1 MSLEAVHL
9 WVDQHPHLAG
19 LAVFAIVLAESLAVV
34 GLLLPGTLLIFTF
47 GTLVGGGSMDFFTTC
62 AWALSGALL
71 GDGVSFWLGW
81 RHRQRIR
88 TLWPFSRFPAVL
100 DRGVGFFHRYG
111 GHSVLFGRFFGAV
124 RGIVPLVAG
133 MAGMPPGRFVGY
145 SAVAAA
151 LWVPVFLAPGILFGA
166 SLELASGTTAR
177 LVGVGLGLI
186 ALLWL
191 AVWLTACVYAF
202 VQPRARD
209 LILLLFR
216 FAGEHRLFGRITL
229 PLLDSERRDYGG
241 LTLVGGLII
250 AAAFAVGRLWPGPPL
265 PVSFAAWRTPEADY
279 GFTVLESLGSRD
291 ALLIGFGALA
301 LWLGLQ
307 RSFVALAHWLIAVTF
322 ALLMGWIGEHAFA
335 VPPFDAHV
343 LRGCVASGF
352 VAVLL
357 APAFRTIGGW
367 VVYAVAA
374 ALVAALGFARIYLDH
389 SEIPAV
395 LFALAIGLAWLIPLG
410 IACRRHCE
418 AKAASLG
425 AASLVTGCLAL
436 VLAAEAV
443 RHGPAEFV
451 HAPLVRRMTAAEW
464 LAGGWK
470 RLPAYRLQPLGTPH
484 QPLPLQWAT
493 TLDAARENLEKQG
506 WRMATP
512 LSWRSA
518 LRWFN
523 PRTIPEEWPVLAR
536 FNQDCEDALRMLRPE
551 SGGRWVVLRL
561 WPSRY
566 VLAEGEVPLWVG
578 RIDLLEA
585 INRFGFLGYFREAG
599 GSDRVDAAALLAP
612 ERIPGITA
620 TTVARD
626 AGYSAV
632 LIREPAPDPGSS
644 PGRGLI
650 RGR

>member
-9 WVDQHPHLAG
+9 WVGQHPHLAG

-34 GLLLPGTLLIFTF
+34 GLLLPGTVLIFTF
-47 GTLVGGGSMDFFTTC
+47 GTLVGGGSMDFVSTY

-71 GDGVSFWLGW
+71 GDGISFWLG
-81 RHRQRIR
+81 RSHRQRIR
-88 TLWPFSRFPAVL
+88 TTWPFSRFPAVL
-100 DRGVGFFHRYG
+100 ERGIGFFRRYG

-133 MAGMPPGRFVGY
+133 MAGMPSGRFVGY

-177 LVGVGLGLI
+177 LVGLGLGLI

-191 AVWLTACVYAF
+191 AVWLTARVYAF
-202 VQPRARD
+202 LQPRARD
-209 LILLLFR
+209 LILLMFR

-241 LTLVGGLII
+241 LALVGGLIL
-250 AAAFAVGRLWPGPPL
+250 AAVFAVGRLFAVPPL

-291 ALLIGFGALA
+291 ALLIEFGVLA
-301 LWLGLQ
+301 LWLSSH
-307 RSFVALAHWLIAVTF
+307 RSFVALAHWLIAAIF
-322 ALLMGWIGEHAFA
+322 ALSMGWMGDHAFA
-335 VPPFDAHV
+335 APPFDTHV

-352 VAVLL
+352 VAVLV
-357 APAFRTIGGW
+357 APAFRKIGGR

-374 ALVAALGFARIYLDH
+374 ALVVALGFARIYLDR

-395 LFALAIGLAWLIPLG
+395 LFALAVGLAWLIPLG

-425 AASLVTGCLAL
+425 AASLVTACLTL

-451 HAPLVRRMTAAEW
+451 HDPLVRRMTTAEW
-464 LAGGWK
+464 LADGWK
-470 RLPAYRLQPLGTPH
+470 RLPAYRLQPLGRPH

-493 TLDAARENLEKQG
+493 TLDAARENLEKLG
-506 WRMATP
+506 WRMAVP
-512 LSWRSA
+512 LSWMSA
-518 LRWFN
+518 LQWFN
-523 PRTIPEEWPVLAR
+523 PRAKPEEWPVLAR
-536 FNQDCEDALRMLRPE
+536 FNEDSEDALRMLHPE
-551 SGGRWVVLRL
+551 NDGRWAVLRL

-566 VLAEGEVPLWVG
+566 VLAESGVPLWVG

-585 INRFGFLGYFREAG
+585 ANRFGFLGYFREARA
-599 GSDRVDAAALLAP
+599 SDRIDAAALLAP
-612 ERIPGITA
+612 ERVRGLVA
-620 TTVARD
+620 TPVVRD
-626 AGYSAV
+626 AGYGAV
-632 LIREPAPDPGSS
+632 LIRE
-644 PGRGLI
+644 R
-650 RGR
+650 